1 MDVCDNIS
9 AINPVQ
15 LLMMIYFVKI
25 SDLKLDVS
33 AGLQCVNLYTIL
45 LCMCLSVRFNKE
57 CTNNNKIIALFDS
70 TQSFLSTIAFVGQE
84 E

>member
-57 CTNNNKIIALFDS
+57 CTNNNKIIA
-70 TQSFLSTIAFVGQE
+70 
-84 E
+84 